1 MTGYQI
7 KKALDS
13 FEIIIDTREQATDKL
28 ANRTKDFGCSYS
40 RATLDYGDYTFN
52 VTYPDG
58 SKLYDVSERV
68 KPKVVI
74 ERKLNLDE
82 LAMCLGHGRNR
93 FIKEFE
99 RAKENG
105 ASVYLLVENGG
116 WDEIISDKYKSWMDT
131 RTFMGN
137 LTMLQARYDIKI
149 VFVNDYNSG
158 IVIKN
163 ILYHEA
169 VEMIRREE
177 SKWQV

>member
-1 MTGYQI
+1 MTGYQV

-13 FEIIIDTREQATDKL
+13 FEILIDTREQATDKL
-28 ANRTKDFGCSYS
+28 ANRIKDFGCGYS

-52 VTYPDG
+52 VTY
-58 SKLYDVSERV
+58 YDISERI
-68 KPKVVI
+68 KPKVII

-82 LAMCLGHGRNR
+82 LAMCLSRERNR
-93 FIKEFE
+93 FLKEFD

-105 ASVYLLVENGG
+105 ASIYLLIENGS
-116 WDEIISDKYKSWMDT
+116 WDDIISDKYRSWMDT
-131 RTFMGN
+131 RTYMGN
-137 LTMLQARYDIKI
+137 LTMLQARYDIKV

-169 VEMIRREE
+169 AEMIRREE
-177 SKWQV
+177 TKWQA